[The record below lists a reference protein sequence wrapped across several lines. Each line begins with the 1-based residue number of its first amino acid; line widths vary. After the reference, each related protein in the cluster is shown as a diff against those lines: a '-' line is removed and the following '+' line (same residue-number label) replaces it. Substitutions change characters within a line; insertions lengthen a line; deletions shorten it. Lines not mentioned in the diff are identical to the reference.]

1 MVYYFLEKIL
11 YCCLLCLLFVSTGL
25 SQNLKKGKN
34 EVFIATGDGL
44 DGYEDILAKKPV
56 TPRNISAKLYLP
68 STCNKKK
75 FPAVII
81 QHGLGGPTTPW
92 FSRLA
97 QNLNNNG
104 FIAIVPDSL
113 SSRGIGFRRS
123 MLLSRANRLYDVFAT
138 FRFLQKL
145 PCVEKSRI
153 GITGYSFGGSIALD
167 VAESVLAKQLGNG
180 YAFKASLPVYPLCNA
195 HFLKTRSTN
204 TAVHI
209 LAGELD
215 DWTPATQ
222 CRQVVKKKKAGN
234 WNIKISVFK
243 GAHHGFT
250 HDFPPTKKMD
260 RWHFKECGFNTINER
275 GVETNKKFGM
285 STEMGWRKMVMTGLR
300 SCARKG
306 VTIGGSPELV
316 NRTLNFTVRFFNQ
329 NLKKISILKA
339 TFNSLTKDQRK
350 AVQAELLEGGYYN
363 STVDGLYG
371 KNTEKGLKDYW
382 NANQSSLNLEN
393 SVDIKKLFENI
404 LTD

>member
-1 MVYYFLEKIL
+1 MYLFLEKIL
-11 YCCLLCLLFVSTGL
+11 YCCLICLIFVSTGL

-44 DGYEDILAKKPV
+44 DGYENILAKKPV
-56 TPRNISAKLYLP
+56 KPRNISAKLYLP

-92 FSRLA
+92 FSMLA

-113 SSRGIGFRRS
+113 SSRGIGFSRS

-222 CRQVVKKKKAGN
+222 CKQVVKKKKAGN

-250 HDFPPTKKMD
+250 HDFPPVKKMD

-285 STEMGWRKMVMTGLR
+285 STEMGWRKMVMTGLK

-316 NRTLNFTVRFFNQ
+316 NRTLNFTIRFFNQ

-339 TFNSLTKDQRK
+339 TFNGLTKDQRK
-350 AVQAELLEGGYYN
+350 AVQAELR
-363 STVDGLYG
+363 
-371 KNTEKGLKDYW
+371 
-382 NANQSSLNLEN
+382 
-393 SVDIKKLFENI
+393 
-404 LTD
+404 